1 MVIFLLTLKITE
13 TIQIY
18 NMEPVFEQYYGW
30 LEKTEIIKESRA
42 INVGDRFYG
51 YYYDSPKVGQ
61 HFNFFIMSDS
71 KLGKIIPMPFSTSKV
86 VKMQDEFTFR
96 TRNSVYKL
104 ISKEKMREI
113 NIETILNEKESQS

>member
-13 TIQIY
+13 AIQIY
-18 NMEPVFEQYYGW
+18 NMEPVLEQYYGW
-30 LEKTEIIKESRA
+30 LEKTEILKESRA

-51 YYYDSPKVGQ
+51 YYYDLPEPGQ
-61 HFNFFIMSDS
+61 TFNFFIMSDS
-71 KLGKIIPMPFSTSKV
+71 NRDDVISRPFSTSKV
-86 VKMQDEFTFR
+86 IKIEDEFRFR

-113 NIETILNEKESQS
+113 NIETLLNEKESQS